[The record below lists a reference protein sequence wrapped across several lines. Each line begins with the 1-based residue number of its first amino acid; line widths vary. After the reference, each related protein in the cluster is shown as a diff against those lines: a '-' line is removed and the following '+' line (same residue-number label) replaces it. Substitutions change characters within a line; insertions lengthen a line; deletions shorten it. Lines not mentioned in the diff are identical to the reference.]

1 MATGEWNT
9 YYFAADGSYG
19 CTNGLSVM
27 DTSHWTDQDWQRIDE
42 ASDGDRV
49 DVAREIAVVYRKRKD
64 AEKAGQLWRELF
76 A

>member
-49 DVAREIAVVYRKRKD
+49 DVAREMAVVYRKRKD